1 MHRKVRAKRQAALAR
16 RATVKARSTATRA
29 ARRIRRNGT
38 GTLATHA
45 MAQGLSRR
53 DAASM
58 VGTLRK
64 IAAKAGVDGIPGRTH
79 AGRRMRDCTRYTPRQ
94 VAVIVLHYKP
104 RRDLFKTCAARLA
117 LAA

>member
-1 MHRKVRAKRQAALAR
+1 MNRTSRSR
-16 RATVKARSTATRA
+16 RATVKARSIATRA
-29 ARRIRRNGT
+29 AARINRRGT
-38 GTLATHA
+38 GTLASHA

-64 IAAKAGVDGIPGRTH
+64 LATKAGIIGIAGRSH
-79 AGRRMRDCTRYTPRQ
+79 AGRRMRDCTRYTPQQ
-94 VAVIVLHYKP
+94 VGLIVLTYRPRKPAYKIV
-104 RRDLFKTCAARLA
+104 AARLA

>member
-1 MHRKVRAKRQAALAR
+1 MIRSNRRRRQV
-16 RATVKARSTATRA
+16 VKARATATRA
-29 ARRIRRNGT
+29 AARIARRGT

-45 MAQGLSRR
+45 MAQGLSHR

-64 IAAKAGVDGIPGRTH
+64 VAAKLGVTGTAGRVH
-79 AGRRMRDCTRYTPRQ
+79 AGRRMRDCQRYTPQQ
-94 VAVIVLHYKP
+94 VAVIALSYKP
-104 RRDLFKTCAARLA
+104 RKPVFKVVAARLA

>member
-1 MHRKVRAKRQAALAR
+1 MISSNRAR
-16 RATVKARSTATRA
+16 RAAIKSRATAARA
-29 ARRIRRNGT
+29 AARIARRGT

-45 MAQGLSRR
+45 IAQGLSRR

-64 IAAKAGVDGIPGRTH
+64 VAAKLGITGTVGRTH
-79 AGRRMRDCTRYTPRQ
+79 AGRRMRDCSRFTPTQ
-94 VAVIVLHYKP
+94 VGLICLAYRPRKPAYKIV
-104 RRDLFKTCAARLA
+104 AARLA